1 MELMRFKAL
10 LLILLLLFAFRP
22 LFAQDKGFTLLL
34 GPAVNVFY
42 GSPDDRF
49 SYTPERI
56 GWQFNGQ
63 LGYISTRGGTIR
75 GNMLGIYGSAGS
87 TKPQMVALMLP
98 ADAGVS
104 GAVNMDK
111 KFNEFYTLEAGMTV
125 MKFLRA
131 SAGLGR
137 QYYTYANNERGL
149 IQYYSGS
156 VGLSFN
162 LGSVN
167 WVIDAQLMAGKDLV
181 KNYIKASTGFLVKF

>member
-1 MELMRFKAL
+1 MKTKA
-10 LLILLLLFAFRP
+10 IIFLLLLVISRP

-34 GPAVNVFY
+34 GPSVNVFY

-49 SYTPERI
+49 AYSPERI
-56 GWQFNGQ
+56 SWQFNGQ
-63 LGYISTRGGTIR
+63 FGFISTRGGTTR
-75 GNMLGIYGSAGS
+75 GNMLGIYASAGS
-87 TKPQMVALMLP
+87 TKPGMVAMLLP
-98 ADAGVS
+98 PDAGIT
-104 GAVNMDK
+104 GDIDMGKN
-111 KFNEFYTLEAGMTV
+111 FNEFYTLEAGMTI

-137 QYYTYANNERGL
+137 QYYTYNIHSKGL
-149 IQYYSGS
+149 IEYYSGT

-181 KNYIKASTGFLVKF
+181 KNVLRASTGFMVKF